1 MQVAVHGKDN
11 TLTLHFVQSLH
22 LCVTW
27 GREKNIAYII
37 ASTLFMG
44 FMAEDFSA
52 THFRQNT
59 RGPGEEKDESES
71 H

>member
-1 MQVAVHGKDN
+1 MGRT
-11 TLTLHFVQSLH
+11 TLSPSILFNHCTYVSLGGGGR
-22 LCVTW
+22 